1 MQPHNQTD
9 SITMYLNDYFNIITL
24 AKHEY

>member
-1 MQPHNQTD
+1 M
-9 SITMYLNDYFNIITL
+9 IITL